1 MTWETFL
8 PQLFTIVIFP
18 LIGILTVVL
27 IAFLGA
33 KKKQIKENTDN
44 EILHKYIDMLDTTI
58 VNCVLT
64 TTQTYVES
72 LKREGKFD
80 AEAQKKA
87 LENTYNNVLTILSA
101 DAVTYL
107 QEAMGDLQTYILN
120 KIESTVLTTK
130 S

>member
-72 LKREGKFD
+72 LKKEGKFD

-101 DAVTYL
+101 DAITYL

-130 S
+130 N